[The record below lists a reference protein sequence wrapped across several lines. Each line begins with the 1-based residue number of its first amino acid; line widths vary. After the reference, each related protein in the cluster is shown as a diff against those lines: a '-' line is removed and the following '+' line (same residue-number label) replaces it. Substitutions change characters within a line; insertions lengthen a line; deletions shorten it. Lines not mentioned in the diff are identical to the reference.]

1 MNLSELTT
9 LQLGGP
15 AGELVEASTEQQ
27 LLEALATDLPLLVV
41 GGGSN
46 LVVGDDGF
54 DGRVVLVRTRG
65 IEVLDTS
72 DCAGVTIRVAAG
84 EPWVDVVTRA
94 VTEGWSGIECLA
106 GIPGSTGATPIQNV
120 GAYGQEVASTVA
132 AVRTVERATGRISTF
147 ANADC
152 GFGYRTSRFK
162 AHADEYVVLSVD
174 FQLAL
179 SPHSE
184 PIRYDELA
192 ARLSVGIGDR
202 APLAD
207 VASAVLAL
215 RRGKGMVLDPADP
228 DTRSAGSFFTNPVL
242 AAEDVPA
249 EAPAW
254 PQPDGTVKT
263 SAAWLIE
270 QAGFGRGW
278 GEGAAGISTK
288 HTLAL
293 VNRGGATTAELLDC
307 ARAIRAGVFGKFGV
321 LLTPEP
327 TLVNCSL

>member
-15 AGELVEASTEQQ
+15 AGELVEAATEQQ
-27 LLEALATDLPLLVV
+27 LLDALATDQPLLVV

-46 LVVGDDGF
+46 LVVGDGGF
-54 DGRVVLVRTRG
+54 EGRVVLVRTRG
-65 IEVLDTS
+65 VEVLDTS

-132 AVRTVERATGRISTF
+132 AVRTVERATGRIRTF

-162 AHADEYVVLSVD
+162 AHPNEYVVLSVD

-215 RRGKGMVLDPADP
+215 RRGKGMVLDPTDP

-242 AAEDVPA
+242 AGEDVPA
-249 EAPAW
+249 GAPTW
-254 PQPDGTVKT
+254 PQPDGSVKT

-321 LLTPEP
+321 LLTP
-327 TLVNCSL
+327 